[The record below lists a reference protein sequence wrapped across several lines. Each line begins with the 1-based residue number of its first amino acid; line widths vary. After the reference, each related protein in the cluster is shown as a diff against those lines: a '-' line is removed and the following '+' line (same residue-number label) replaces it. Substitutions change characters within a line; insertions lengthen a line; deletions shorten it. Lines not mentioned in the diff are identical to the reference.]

1 MRLGVGC
8 SVHPAPEQ
16 SVASD
21 VMYAG
26 VASDQF
32 YDVVLDDATN
42 AHNLRNFVSMS
53 FLLCI
58 AVSVRIHS
66 YILVLV
72 ISLATME
79 QMLFYSH
86 LRRIS
91 SCLRTHMFIY
101 TKVLILMK

>member
-42 AHNLRNFVSMS
+42 AHNL
-53 FLLCI
+53 
-58 AVSVRIHS
+58 
-66 YILVLV
+66 IL
-72 ISLATME
+72 
-79 QMLFYSH
+79 
-86 LRRIS
+86 RG
-91 SCLRTHMFIY
+91 
-101 TKVLILMK
+101 IL

>member
-42 AHNLRNFVSMS
+42 AHNLILRGISVMH
-53 FLLCI
+53 C
-58 AVSVRIHS
+58 SVRIHLCKFCCS
-66 YILVLV
+66 
-72 ISLATME
+72 
-79 QMLFYSH
+79 
-86 LRRIS
+86 
-91 SCLRTHMFIY
+91 
-101 TKVLILMK
+101 